1 MDYIIILLI
10 IFIIILLVIKTT
22 TNNLFTPSVTKFQPT
37 LIQPSNNS
45 NKSVTYKLVNGIKTS
60 KNNLFT
66 PSVTKFQPTLIQPS
80 NNSNNSVTY
89 KLVNGIKTPITNNS
103 VTYKLVNGIK
113 TPIISDVTNNS
124 VTYKLVNGVKTPII
138 SIVSSGNTENKS
150 GKNSTAR
157 QHSRY
162 NKATLSDSSTGSTYS
177 NRNASSASTSIS
189 STPSTSSNKTK
200 NINEVYN
207 ISLGASE
214 NSSNSCISKEND
226 SIIHKEKDYYFL
238 GDPRETQVYHIYNN
252 IYTLKEAQEECSK
265 RTSTL
270 ATSEQLDNAYSNGAD
285 WCSWGWANDGNAYL
299 PNKNKKCNSKI
310 GLLNGK
316 KIDPFLRMGI
326 NCYGVPK

>member
-22 TNNLFTPSVTKFQPT
+22 TNNLSTPSVTKFQPT
-37 LIQPSNNS
+37 LIQPSD
-45 NKSVTYKLVNGIKTS
+45 
-60 KNNLFT
+60 
-66 PSVTKFQPTLIQPS
+66 
-80 NNSNNSVTY
+80 NSNNSVTY
-89 KLVNGIKTPITNNS
+89 KLVNGVKTPITSNSNNS

-113 TPIISDVTNNS
+113 TPIISDVSNNS
-124 VTYKLVNGVKTPII
+124 VTYKLVNGVKIPII
-138 SIVSSGNTENKS
+138 TNNSNNSVTYKLVNGVKIPIITNVSSGNTENKS
-150 GKNSTAR
+150 GKNITAR
-157 QHSRY
+157 QKSRY

-177 NRNASSASTSIS
+177 NRNDSSASTSIS

-214 NSSNSCISKEND
+214 NSTNSCISKGNEGND
-226 SIIHKEKDYYFL
+226 SIIHKDKDYYFL
-238 GDPRETQVYHIYNN
+238 GDPRQTQVYHIYNN

-270 ATSEQLDNAYSNGAD
+270 ATSEQLETAYSNGAD

-316 KIDPFLRMGI
+316 KIDPFLRMGT